1 MGEDETERV
10 MFTLREANQNEI
22 RIIGNI
28 RYRVFC
34 EEKGAPCPE
43 DIEDNSL
50 LDEFDLIS
58 SQYVFLKDDTI
69 VGCFRVQHSKSG
81 LTMFESIFQDRDW
94 KAVYPEFF
102 NISKLAILKP
112 YRGLKMFL
120 QMIDLVII
128 LACEGHIKALLISS
142 YPDVAGIYKKI
153 GFEQIGNP
161 SYSETNGCEVIP
173 LVLTADMARN
183 ALLSHNWLSEKA
195 RTLLENA

>member
-1 MGEDETERV
+1 
-10 MFTLREANQNEI
+10 MFTLREAEPNEI

-34 EEKGAPCPE
+34 EEKGAPCPY

-50 LDEFDLIS
+50 LDEFDAIS
-58 SQYVFLKDDTI
+58 YQYVFLKDDII
-69 VGCFRVQHSKSG
+69 VGCFRVQHSKTG
-81 LTMFESIFQDRDW
+81 LTMFESIFTNKDW
-94 KAVYPEFF
+94 KSLYPEFF
-102 NISKLAILKP
+102 NISKLAVLKP

-128 LACEGHIKALLISS
+128 LACEANIKALLISS

-153 GFEQIGNP
+153 GFIQVGDP
-161 SYSETNGCEVIP
+161 SFSETNGCEVIP
-173 LVLTADMARN
+173 LVLTADTARN
-183 ALLSHNWLSEKA
+183 ALLSHNWFSEKA